1 MFPEEIEKQEKMRKS
16 GIWRESQKMWN
27 DIRKNNNNGLI
38 QKPELHNHI
47 NYKSL
52 NLNKEQNIDSEIRK
66 HSELFK

>member
-1 MFPEEIEKQEKMRKS
+1 MRKS

-47 NYKSL
+47 NYKSFY
-52 NLNKEQNIDSEIRK
+52 LNKEQNIDSEIRK

>member
-1 MFPEEIEKQEKMRKS
+1 MRKS
-16 GIWRESQKMWN
+16 GIWRESQKMCN